1 MTLVFDIFLAL
12 FCLFFASAKGIL
24 MTTMYY
30 MAKKGWADFGFWGM
44 IEKMAASGK
53 PPYGWE
59 AGLFDD
65 DMNLTTCFISHNIL
79 LFISFVV

>member
-1 MTLVFDIFLAL
+1 LIFLL
-12 FCLFFASAKGIL
+12 LYFFIIFFCQRQGIL
-24 MTTMYY
+24 MTTMYH
-30 MAKKGWADFGFWGM
+30 MAKKGWAGFGFWGM

-59 AGLFDD
+59 AGLFNDE
-65 DMNLTTCFISHNIL
+65 MNFTTCFISHDIL

>member
-1 MTLVFDIFLAL
+1 
-12 FCLFFASAKGIL
+12 
-24 MTTMYY
+24 
-30 MAKKGWADFGFWGM
+30 MAKKGWAGFGFWGM

-59 AGLFDD
+59 AGLFNDE
-65 DMNLTTCFISHNIL
+65 MNFTTCFISHDIL